1 MKKKYLTSLLT
12 MAILATG
19 GGNLQAQTDVTSSY
33 LENPSFELGTDGTAG
48 STGKGYYSPYQWTAT
63 NLPTSGTKN
72 FGIYS
77 ANETSDTHPGA
88 FGVTITPDDGD
99 YYFFGRES
107 WNGSFDVVTLS
118 QESKTSLPA
127 GKYLMSISYKLASK
141 ANSGGYIEI
150 SAKGA
155 SNILGSAK
163 SLTAATIKT
172 DMTTIPWDKLSVP
185 FEVTEEGTVTFSIDM
200 HFNTQKAN
208 TQQEAMAIDNVKI
221 YDLSKVSK
229 DNGIDLSGL
238 VTNQNFNISTN
249 GWTSTT
255 GAQNKT
261 LATNKGDA
269 FTVPFYENWNGKAV
283 TGKMYTTVNN
293 LPNGIYSVG
302 IAAFV
307 NTLGDEGT
315 QYVYAGDN
323 KVNIT
328 STTPT
333 AYTIENI
340 KVTNGTLELGL
351 EQTVATANWLGVDNV
366 SLTYYGAASDED
378 LKEAYTEALNKAK
391 SINQESP
398 MNGDTLKALQSA
410 LTTYGNVTS
419 GYDEATQALSATT
432 DAANASIAAYS
443 KANGSLEQMKNLLDS
458 TNVYTAEALKTY
470 YTDPKAKYDARTL
483 SDVEANA
490 LQNPYTITSWH
501 ATNSVDD
508 LLMSAWSNE
517 PENWNSYHVN
527 TWSTEDTNNGFP
539 VPFIEYWTNDAST
552 LADDTLTA
560 TVTGLT
566 ANQLYKLSARVRV
579 AVSTSKTAPATGI
592 TLDVNGESNYA
603 TTITGKQIG
612 TSSRYLDTYTVFGKA
627 DSNGELKVNFNIKNT
642 NVSWLAFQNVM
653 YTETTVKDLYDIALT
668 NAKTTLADE
677 DYVNVTGTEKTTLQT
692 LVEAA
697 EPTNDEAYTEATAKL
712 NNAVSTF
719 TSAKTAYD
727 NYAANHEAADA
738 IAKALDVETTAP
750 TTAAEATTY
759 FDNLNVAEYNE
770 VAKTYSN
777 DLTSIYDKAWTS
789 NSFGTASGQHWSG
802 EASTSYIDKWSG
814 SALAVTATKTITL
827 PAGKWVIKAA
837 GRSAASAS
845 ISLTADTTT
854 VAFPAKGDTG
864 YGINTNGT
872 ATFSSD
878 STYANDN
885 KGRGW
890 EWRFIPLTLTEQQE
904 ITLTLT
910 ANLAGNSWAGF
921 CDLAILADETTA
933 SNIFANADDYKAF
946 SEALAAAGQ
955 KTLGF
960 DKDEY
965 APYNNVEALQALA
978 TAKAIDTEAKNIK
991 STITALTDQL
1001 GKWTANT
1008 EAVDIV
1014 YNGNYATTEE
1024 GQNYP
1029 KGWTRT
1035 NGWGQMQTAPVTAY
1049 YNQPGSLKY
1058 GDRTGYTMP
1067 LKANTLYKLTFQYA
1081 SWENNSNNGMTASV
1095 LNADNEGLTAKTFE
1109 SNGTQWKQDSAFVTA
1124 TAYFTTGKATDY
1136 VLTLTNGGN
1145 TVITG
1150 VAITEEQSLALNE
1163 EATTAPDALTTPVT
1177 VTYNRTFKQGWNSIV
1192 LPFATT
1198 PSELGAEKAV
1208 AFTGTEESTIKF
1220 VTATSLEA
1228 NKPYMIYFNE
1238 EKTAVTFTNKTM
1250 APNEELTTEDSGNQY
1265 DFVGSYVANNAPVA
1279 GDYIVVTKG
1288 IQKAKGGNAMKA
1300 FRAYFKARG
1309 EEAGAKAMTITID
1322 GQTTGI
1328 NAINFNDA
1336 LLGNEPAYNLAGQRV
1351 AKNYKGIVVRN
1362 GKKTINK

>member
-1 MKKKYLTSLLT
+1 
-12 MAILATG
+12 
-19 GGNLQAQTDVTSSY
+19 
-33 LENPSFELGTDGTAG
+33 
-48 STGKGYYSPYQWTAT
+48 
-63 NLPTSGTKN
+63 
-72 FGIYS
+72 
-77 ANETSDTHPGA
+77 
-88 FGVTITPDDGD
+88 
-99 YYFFGRES
+99 
-107 WNGSFDVVTLS
+107 
-118 QESKTSLPA
+118 
-127 GKYLMSISYKLASK
+127 MSISYKLASK

-163 SLTAATIKT
+163 SLSSATIKT

-200 HFNTQKAN
+200 HFNPQKTN

-221 YDLSKVSK
+221 YDLSKASK
-229 DNGIDLSGL
+229 DNTIDLSGL

-269 FTVPFYENWNGKAV
+269 FTVPFYENWNSKAV

-307 NTLGDEGT
+307 NTLGDDGT

-366 SLTYYGAASDED
+366 SLTYYGTASDED
-378 LKEAYTEALNKAK
+378 LKEAYIEALEKAK
-391 SINQESP
+391 SISQESP
-398 MNGDTLKALQSA
+398 MNGDTLTALQTAIS
-410 LTTYGNVTS
+410 TYSNVTS
-419 GYDEATQALSATT
+419 SYDEATQALTAATE
-432 DAANASIAAYS
+432 AANTSIAAYTN
-443 KANGSLEQMKNLLDS
+443 ANASLEQMQKLVDS

-483 SDVEANA
+483 SDAEANA
-490 LQNPYTITSWH
+490 LQNPYSITGWH
-501 ATNSVDD
+501 AANTVDD
-508 LLMSAWSNE
+508 LLMSAWTNE

-527 TWSTEDTNNGFP
+527 TWSTEDTNSGFP

-560 TVTGLT
+560 TLTGLT
-566 ANQLYKLSARVRV
+566 ADQLYKLSARVRV
-579 AVSTSKTAPATGI
+579 SVSTSKAAPATGI
-592 TLDVNGESNYA
+592 TLDVNGESDYA
-603 TTITGKQIG
+603 ATITGKQIG
-612 TSSRYLDTYTVFGKA
+612 TSNRYLDTYTVFGKA
-627 DSNGELKVNFNIKNT
+627 DSNGEIKVNFNIKNT
-642 NVSWLAFQNVM
+642 NVSWLAFQNLT
-653 YTETTVKDLYDIALT
+653 YAETTVKDLYDIALA

-677 DYVNVTGTEKTTLQT
+677 DYANVTGTEKTTLQT

-697 EPTNDEAYTEATAKL
+697 EPTSDEAYTEATAKL
-712 NNAVSTF
+712 NNAVSAF

-738 IAKALDVETTAP
+738 IAEALGLTVTAP
-750 TTAAEATTY
+750 TAAAEAASY

-770 VAKTYSN
+770 VAKSYAN
-777 DLTSIYDKAWTS
+777 DLTSIYDKAWTT

-814 SALAVTATKTITL
+814 SALTVTATKTVTL

-864 YGINTNGT
+864 YGINTNGI

-904 ITLTLT
+904 VTLTLT
-910 ANLAGNSWAGF
+910 ANLANSWAGF
-921 CDLAILADETTA
+921 CDLAILTDETTA
-933 SNIFANADDYKAF
+933 SNILANADDYKAF
-946 SEALAAAGQ
+946 SEALTAAEK

-978 TAKAIDTEAKNIK
+978 TAKAIDTEAQNIK
-991 STITALTDQL
+991 DVIKSLTEKL
-1001 GKWTANT
+1001 GNWTANT

-1014 YNGNYATTEE
+1014 YNGNYATTED

-1035 NGWGQMQTAPVTAY
+1035 NGWGQMQTDSIHSITAY

-1081 SWENNSNNGMTASV
+1081 SWENNSNKGMTASV
-1095 LNADNEGLTAKTFE
+1095 LNAQSEGLTAKTFE
-1109 SNGTQWKQDSAFVTA
+1109 GNGTQWKTDSAFVTA
-1124 TAYFTTGKATDY
+1124 TAFFTTGAAADY
-1136 VLTLTNGGN
+1136 VLTLTNSGN

-1150 VAITEEQSLALNE
+1150 VSIVEEDSYALDE
-1163 EATTAPDALTTPVT
+1163 DATAAPDVLTAPVS
-1177 VTYNRTFKQGWNSIV
+1177 VTYNRTFKQGWNSVV

-1208 AFTGTEESTIKF
+1208 AFTGTEDSTIKF
-1220 VTATSLEA
+1220 GTVTSLEA

-1238 EKTAVTFTNKTM
+1238 EKTAVTFNNKTV
-1250 APNEELTTEDSGNQY
+1250 APNEELTSEDSGNQY

-1336 LLGNEPAYNLAGQRV
+1336 LLGNEPAYNLAGQRA